1 MILRHAPNKPIS
13 VVVNNVSRLGDA
25 EQVFQQLNSAS
36 TRFLNHQIEFLGM
49 IPHDPQLAE
58 AVREQTPIVEYNPQS
73 PASRAIRL
81 IAKQLHNQIQQ
92 GFTFPVQTQSF
103 WDTLTNN

>member
-1 MILRHAPNKPIS
+1 M
-13 VVVNNVSRLGDA
+13 
-25 EQVFQQLNSAS
+25 
-36 TRFLNHQIEFLGM
+36 RFLNHQIEFLGM
-49 IPHDPQLAE
+49 IPHDPQLSE
-58 AVREQTPIVEYNPQS
+58 AVRDQTPIVEYNPHS

-92 GFTFPVQTQSF
+92 GFAFPIQTQSF